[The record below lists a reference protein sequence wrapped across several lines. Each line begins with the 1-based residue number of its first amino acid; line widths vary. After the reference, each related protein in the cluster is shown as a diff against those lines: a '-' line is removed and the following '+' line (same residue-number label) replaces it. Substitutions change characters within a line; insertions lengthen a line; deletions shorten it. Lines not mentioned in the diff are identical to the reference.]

1 MSLLHHRAPGTEL
14 GGQRP
19 GAHDDPTTLPYEAN
33 GGKPEGLDF
42 GGQRLPD
49 DYDQIVARRS
59 RRRKIGAY
67 VGLGALAAGGILY
80 GVLRGGSAASG
91 NTAHGKAAAT
101 AGPKAG
107 APAPANTSGSTPSN
121 GNASLSQVLVGDLRN
136 PCNVVTGAN
145 IAAAL
150 EVDASGLGACE
161 PSEAA
166 NVDRANHI
174 VDGQWSY
181 GQGYPQIEISV
192 QPGANFPLG
201 DSRYKTEILT
211 TADGHRFLAESAGG
225 DEAVLDV
232 QVGSYDFDMV
242 YINSAGGGI
251 PGDIVQRLG
260 VLAGQAIPEIMAGA

>member
-42 GGQRLPD
+42 DGQRLPD

-67 VGLGALAAGGILY
+67 TGLATLAAGGILY
-80 GVLRGGSAASG
+80 GVLRSGSAASG
-91 NTAHGKAAAT
+91 DTAHGKAPAT

-107 APAPANTSGSTPSN
+107 APAPANTSGSTN
-121 GNASLSQVLVGDLRN
+121 GNAGLSQVLVGDLRN
-136 PCNVVTGAN
+136 PCNVVPIAN
-145 IAAAL
+145 IATAL
-150 EVDASGLGACE
+150 EVDTGGFGACE

-166 NVDRANHI
+166 NVDKANHI

-181 GQGYPQIEISV
+181 GQLGYPQIEISV

-211 TADGHRFLAESAGG
+211 TADGHRFLAETAGG
-225 DEAVLDV
+225 AEAVMDV

-242 YINSAGGGI
+242 YTNSAGGGI
-251 PGDIVQRLG
+251 PGDIVERLG